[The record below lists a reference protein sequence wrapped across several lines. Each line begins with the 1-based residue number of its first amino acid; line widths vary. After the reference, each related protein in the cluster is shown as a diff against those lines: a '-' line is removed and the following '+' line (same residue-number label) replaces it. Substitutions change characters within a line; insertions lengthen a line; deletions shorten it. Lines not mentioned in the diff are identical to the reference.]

1 MRKLP
6 KASDQEV
13 VARAMR
19 AYFIAARK
27 ELVELGVEGSICQP
41 SNTSGVHEFGGKE
54 YVVLHSGYTI
64 YAVYRVRNDG
74 VLKHLVR
81 WPEGLEKL
89 L

>member
-6 KASDQEV
+6 KASDQELF
-13 VARAMR
+13 ARAMR

-27 ELVELGVEGSICQP
+27 EGVEEVTAQP
-41 SNTSGVHEFGGKE
+41 CNDSDLKVLDGKE
-54 YVVLHSGYTI
+54 YVVLHNVNGI
-64 YAVYRVRNDG
+64 LAVYRVRNDG

-81 WPEGLEKL
+81 WPEELEKL

>member
-1 MRKLP
+1 MRKPP
-6 KASDQEV
+6 KASDQELF
-13 VARAMR
+13 ARAMR

-27 ELVELGVEGSICQP
+27 EGVEEVTCQP
-41 SNTSGVHEFGGKE
+41 SNTSGVMELGGKE
-54 YVVLHSGYTI
+54 YVVLHNVNGI
-64 YAVYRVRNDG
+64 LAVYRVRNDG

>member
-1 MRKLP
+1 
-6 KASDQEV
+6 
-13 VARAMR
+13 MR

-27 ELVELGVEGSICQP
+27 EGVEEVTCQP
-41 SNTSGVHEFGGKE
+41 SNTSGVMELGGKE
-54 YVVLHSGYTI
+54 YVVLHNVNGI
-64 YAVYRVRNDG
+64 LAVYRVRNDG

>member
-1 MRKLP
+1 
-6 KASDQEV
+6 
-13 VARAMR
+13 MR

-27 ELVELGVEGSICQP
+27 EGVEEVTSQP
-41 SNTSGVHEFGGKE
+41 CNDSDLKVLDGKE